1 MSVGPNELERFILCI
16 KKYSKYDLSEYSE
29 NSLIR
34 RIEKVLI
41 DNTCTFDVLLQRISD
56 DSDYLHAIVKQ
67 ITVNTTELFRDAKFW
82 QDFRHE
88 IAPSLQQKETITI
101 WHAGCSSGQEVYS
114 MLILLHELQLLE
126 RTTVYASDINEDM
139 VEVAQ
144 KGEYSYRFYDDYKEA
159 FKLVIKD
166 NPFGKAFKHAPFEK
180 YFEPNSKKTLLQ
192 AAPFLKQNVHFFT
205 HDLVS
210 LSSFTEQKFDI
221 ILCRNVLIYFKADL
235 QKKIYDYFYRSLNPE
250 SYLILGMQESMGWFM
265 NALYQKKGSFYSKR
279 EM

>member
-1 MSVGPNELERFILCI
+1 MSVGPNELEQFISCI

-41 DNTCTFDVLLQRISD
+41 DNTCTFKVLLQKITD

-67 ITVNTTELFRDAKFW
+67 ITVNTTELFRDPKFW

-88 IAPSLQQKETITI
+88 IAPTLQQKETITI

-126 RTTVYASDINEDM
+126 RTTVFASDINEDM

-144 KGEYSYRFYDDYKEA
+144 KGEYSYRFYEDYKEA
-159 FKLVIKD
+159 FKRVIKD
-166 NPFGKAFKHAPFEK
+166 NPFGKAFKHVPFEK
-180 YFEPNSKKTLLQ
+180 YFEPNSKRTLLQ
-192 AAPFLKQNVHFFT
+192 AAPFLTRNVHFFT

-210 LSSFTEQKFDI
+210 LSSFTDQKFDI

-235 QKKIYDYFYRSLNPE
+235 QKKIYDYFYRSLSTE

-265 NALYQKKGSFYSKR
+265 NALFQKKGSFYSKR